1 MKVSKAKSSKKQ
13 DEGAKKK
20 AERKS
25 AADGLAPLVGKS
37 VRKMTKAEQESLLI
51 VMGQLAGL
59 LDENDKVK
67 PLA

>member
-1 MKVSKAKSSKKQ
+1 MKKANKK
-13 DEGAKKK
+13 DEGIQKK

-25 AADGLAPLVGKS
+25 ASDGLAPLVGKS
-37 VRKMTKAEQESLLI
+37 VRKMTKLEQESLLI
-51 VMGQLAGL
+51 AMGQLAGL